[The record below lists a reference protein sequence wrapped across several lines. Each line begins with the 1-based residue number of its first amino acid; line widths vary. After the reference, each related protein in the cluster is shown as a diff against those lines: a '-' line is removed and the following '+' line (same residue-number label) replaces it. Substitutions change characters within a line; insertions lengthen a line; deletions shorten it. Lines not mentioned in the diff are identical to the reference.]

1 MYCSTKISFI
11 SRSFFFS
18 ILFFFSRGIKTQCRI
33 ATIDSRG
40 QGKSF
45 LIFFFKQYFFLLCQ
59 EKTFF
64 FHQRRWRIE
73 KYFLNRVLR
82 ER

>member
-11 SRSFFFS
+11 SRSFFQYC
-18 ILFFFSRGIKTQCRI
+18 FFFSRGIKTQCRI

-45 LIFFFKQYFFLLCQ
+45 LIFFFS
-59 EKTFF
+59 TIFF
-64 FHQRRWRIE
+64 FFTLPGKNFFSSE
-73 KYFLNRVLR
+73 EVEDR
-82 ER
+82 EIFFK